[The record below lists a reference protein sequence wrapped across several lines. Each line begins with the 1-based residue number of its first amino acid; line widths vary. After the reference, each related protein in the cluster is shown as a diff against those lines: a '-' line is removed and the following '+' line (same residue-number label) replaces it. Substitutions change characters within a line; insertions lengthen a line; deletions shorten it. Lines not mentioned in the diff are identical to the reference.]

1 MHNPLPVAFTHRI
14 LVPLWFIMILSA
26 VPSSGEQTDLAV
38 SDKPE
43 KNKQSAASNQVISF
57 LAASSTTEVM
67 REICTQFEL
76 QTGHRV
82 ELTLGGSSSLAR
94 QILSGAEADLFL
106 SANERWV
113 DTIAQQPNRRGL
125 SRIENRSN
133 LLQNRLVVVLPT
145 TASHKVSTLQDLLD
159 DQIQNLALANPS
171 VPAGIYARE
180 VLKATGLL
188 ESLEPK
194 IISGDNV
201 RTTLAYVETA
211 SAQAGIVYAT
221 DTYIRPETLKT
232 ALNIPRH
239 LHSPINYP
247 LVLLRHGRHH
257 PGAIEL
263 FKYLQSPGAAA
274 IYQKHHFLINTAP
287 QDISQALPPTDPV
300 PSYESNS
307 WFSSK
312 EWAAVNRSCLVGFCV
327 VLLSLPGGIFLGY
340 ILARIPFRAKSLVEV
355 LVNLPLVLPPVVTGY
370 ILLLTFN
377 SEAPVGQLLR
387 TWFGIKIAFAW
398 PGLVLSAAVMS
409 FPLMVRAIRLGFQ
422 SVDPRYE
429 IAARTLGATRT
440 VSFFTV
446 SLPLA
451 KSGVIAGCVLA
462 FARSLGEFGATVMLV
477 SQRESLMNIPLL
489 IYARRD
495 EPGGL
500 TASWGLL
507 IVSLLLAGS
516 ALAASEY
523 LERRGQ
529 TS

>member
-451 KSGVIAGCVLA
+451 KS
-462 FARSLGEFGATVMLV
+462 
-477 SQRESLMNIPLL
+477 
-489 IYARRD
+489 
-495 EPGGL
+495 
-500 TASWGLL
+500 
-507 IVSLLLAGS
+507 
-516 ALAASEY
+516 
-523 LERRGQ
+523 
-529 TS
+529 

>member
-1 MHNPLPVAFTHRI
+1 M
-14 LVPLWFIMILSA
+14 
-26 VPSSGEQTDLAV
+26 
-38 SDKPE
+38 
-43 KNKQSAASNQVISF
+43 
-57 LAASSTTEVM
+57 
-67 REICTQFEL
+67 QFEL

-239 LHSPINYP
+239 LHSPI
-247 LVLLRHGRHH
+247 
-257 PGAIEL
+257 
-263 FKYLQSPGAAA
+263 
-274 IYQKHHFLINTAP
+274 
-287 QDISQALPPTDPV
+287 
-300 PSYESNS
+300 
-307 WFSSK
+307 
-312 EWAAVNRSCLVGFCV
+312 
-327 VLLSLPGGIFLGY
+327 
-340 ILARIPFRAKSLVEV
+340 
-355 LVNLPLVLPPVVTGY
+355 
-370 ILLLTFN
+370 
-377 SEAPVGQLLR
+377 
-387 TWFGIKIAFAW
+387 
-398 PGLVLSAAVMS
+398 
-409 FPLMVRAIRLGFQ
+409 
-422 SVDPRYE
+422 
-429 IAARTLGATRT
+429 
-440 VSFFTV
+440 
-446 SLPLA
+446 
-451 KSGVIAGCVLA
+451 
-462 FARSLGEFGATVMLV
+462 
-477 SQRESLMNIPLL
+477 
-489 IYARRD
+489 
-495 EPGGL
+495 
-500 TASWGLL
+500 
-507 IVSLLLAGS
+507 
-516 ALAASEY
+516 
-523 LERRGQ
+523 
-529 TS
+529 